1 LRLKVKARKGLRKFL
16 LSRYNLFFIR
26 KVGLTMLEL
35 IKSLAVAVIMVPVVM
50 AIMLGL
56 IYGLGEVFNLISKTG
71 RRDNT
76 NARSQ
81 H

>member
-1 LRLKVKARKGLRKFL
+1 
-16 LSRYNLFFIR
+16 
-26 KVGLTMLEL
+26 MLEL

-56 IYGLGEVFNLISKTG
+56 IYGLGEVFNLISKPG
-71 RRDNT
+71 RRDNN

-81 H
+81 N

>member
-1 LRLKVKARKGLRKFL
+1 
-16 LSRYNLFFIR
+16 
-26 KVGLTMLEL
+26 MLEL

-56 IYGLGEVFNLISKTG
+56 IYGLGEVFNLISKAG